1 MKYLK
6 SFAVAGMLALCL
18 TSQAQQ
24 AKTEVSDKAPW
35 SVRMAQSEMT
45 RCPEAWQLDFV
56 KSPKWGYCHGV
67 VLCAMLNLYEA
78 YGDKRYYDYAEQFCD
93 TMVHDDGSITSYRP
107 SDLSLDFINAG
118 NVLFRIYDRTQN
130 PKYKKALDLLRGQL
144 TYQPRTKEGG
154 FWHKLRYTQQ
164 MWLDGIYMAS
174 PFYTEY
180 IRRYGQPEEFQDV
193 IRQFAVCAKHTY
205 DPATGLYHH
214 AWDAART
221 QPWADKKT
229 GQSPHT
235 WGRAMG
241 WFAMALVDVL
251 EKIPAGTDGRDQLTA
266 ILDNVVTQIVRW
278 QDKDSGLWYQ
288 VIDRSGDPG
297 NYLESSVSTMFVYTL
312 YKAVR
317 LGLIDRFHLDAAERG
332 YKGILD
338 KFIKV
343 DKDGVVSITTTCAVA
358 GLGGNPYRSGDYEYY
373 ISEPVRDNDPKAVGP
388 FINLCL
394 ERERLQADGGR

>member
-1 MKYLK
+1 
-6 SFAVAGMLALCL
+6 
-18 TSQAQQ
+18 
-24 AKTEVSDKAPW
+24 
-35 SVRMAQSEMT
+35 
-45 RCPEAWQLDFV
+45 
-56 KSPKWGYCHGV
+56 
-67 VLCAMLNLYEA
+67 
-78 YGDKRYYDYAEQFCD
+78 
-93 TMVHDDGSITSYRP
+93 
-107 SDLSLDFINAG
+107 
-118 NVLFRIYDRTQN
+118 
-130 PKYKKALDLLRGQL
+130 
-144 TYQPRTKEGG
+144 
-154 FWHKLRYTQQ
+154 
-164 MWLDGIYMAS
+164 
-174 PFYTEY
+174 
-180 IRRYGQPEEFQDV
+180 
-193 IRQFAVCAKHTY
+193 
-205 DPATGLYHH
+205 
-214 AWDAART
+214 
-221 QPWADKKT
+221 
-229 GQSPHT
+229 
-235 WGRAMG
+235 
-241 WFAMALVDVL
+241 MALVDVL
-251 EKIPAGTDGRDQLTA
+251 EKIPAGTEGRDQLTA

-317 LGLIDRFHLDAAERG
+317 LGLIDRSYLDAAERG